1 MSFEEKD
8 LTGDIEGL
16 SAYEAEALTDWEYK
30 FMSKY
35 VKVGTVT
42 PSVAAMS
49 KEEVPAES
57 SAADETPASA
67 E

>member
-16 SAYEAEALTDWEYK
+16 SAYEAEALTDWEFK

-35 VKVGTVT
+35 VKVGTVK
-42 PSVAAMS
+42 P
-49 KEEVPAES
+49 
-57 SAADETPASA
+57 SAAVKSEEEAPTEEEETPASA
-67 E
+67 SAEE

>member
-16 SAYEAEALTDWEYK
+16 SAYEAEALTDWEFK

-35 VKVGTVT
+35 VKVGTVK
-42 PSVAAMS
+42 P
-49 KEEVPAES
+49 
-57 SAADETPASA
+57 SAARSEETPTELTDETPASA